1 MCGPGLRVKRTS
13 CLVLYNMYDRV
24 FFSHLHFVAALKY
37 NSTEREDGQKN
48 HLHFRINLTVL
59 PEMAYSPLGEATVTA
74 EAFPMLSTGPRPTW
88 LLKLRTCQPITLASC
103 WTACTWCCD
112 ICDDTKD
119 TKRHVTFKK
128 NRKGCNK
135 KQQLIQNNSYG
146 YQDVNCDTCERRK
159 SCSSCS
165 WCDSVT
171 TRPSLCTTRICST
184 PMFSCSWMDLN
195 T

>member
-1 MCGPGLRVKRTS
+1 MYERWHSVLRNTHICV
-13 CLVLYNMYDRV
+13 DRASEWRELPVWFFTTCTIV
-24 FFSHLHFVAALKY
+24 FFFSNLHFVAALKY

-48 HLHFRINLTVL
+48 HLLFRINLTVL

-128 NRKGCNK
+128 IREKVAIK
-135 KQQLIQNNSYG
+135 NN
-146 YQDVNCDTCERRK
+146 N
-159 SCSSCS
+159 
-165 WCDSVT
+165 
-171 TRPSLCTTRICST
+171 
-184 PMFSCSWMDLN
+184 
-195 T
+195 